1 MKKLIDLITLVPIF
15 LTVLQSAS
23 AQNDTLFA
31 KREIHYPEY
40 LEAVGKGNLLYAAQK
55 FNVDI
60 AFAGIE
66 IAKIFPNPQLY
77 YGYFN
82 NGQTRM
88 KTGYGYSVNAS
99 TTIELGGKRKA
110 RIDLAKNGTELA
122 KAQLEDFFRNL
133 RADATIAYLY
143 ALLQQNSLRVLDN
156 SYQSINRLAISDSI
170 RFKLGSIMEIDA
182 KQSRLQAR
190 YLLNGVIQAES
201 NWKVSLANLNLLI
214 GKKSIDTLLYPIG
227 DFAMFDREFI
237 YHDLITSALNN
248 RADLLAALKN
258 KNVAESA
265 LRLAKANRVIDLGI
279 IMGSNNSSVVTN
291 AVEPTPSLTSVYGG
305 ISLPLKFSNNYKGD
319 LKIAQYNIDQADLQY
334 QQIELQVETDVSRS
348 YFNYLA
354 KRKQVQQFQS
364 GLLSEAKR
372 VLDGKVYAYQRGK
385 TSLLDVLNAQSTYNT
400 IQADYFNTLFSYASA
415 LVELER
421 AVGIWDIN
429 F

>member
-1 MKKLIDLITLVPIF
+1 MKSLYTISVF
-15 LTVLQSAS
+15 LLGIIHLGV

-31 KREIHYPEY
+31 RKIIGYPEY
-40 LEAVGKGNLLYAAQK
+40 LENVGKGNLLYAAQK

-66 IAKIFPNPQLY
+66 VAKIFPNPELY
-77 YGYFN
+77 YGYIN
-82 NGQTRM
+82 MGQNRL
-88 KTGYGYSVNAS
+88 KAGYGYSING
-99 TTIELGGKRKA
+99 TTTLELGGKRKA
-110 RIDLAKNGTELA
+110 RIDLANNGTELA

-133 RADATIAYLY
+133 RADATLAYLY
-143 ALLQQNSLRVLDN
+143 ALFQKNNLRVLNN

-182 KQSRLQAR
+182 KQSRLEAR

-201 NWKVSLANLNLLI
+201 NWKVSLTNLNLLV
-214 GKKSIDTLLYPIG
+214 GKKSGDTLLYPSG
-227 DFAMFDREFI
+227 SFSMFDREFVFQ
-237 YHDLITSALNN
+237 DLITSAINN

-258 KNVAESA
+258 KNVAQSA
-265 LRLAKANRVIDLGI
+265 LRLAKANRAIDLGI
-279 IMGSNNSSVVTN
+279 VIGSNNTSVVTN
-291 AVEPTPSLTSVYGG
+291 AVEPTPSLTAVYGG
-305 ISLPLKFSNNYKGD
+305 ISIPLKFSNNYKGD

-334 QQIELQVETDVSRS
+334 RQVELQVETDVSQA

-354 KRKQVQQFQS
+354 QRKQVQQFQS
-364 GLLSEAKR
+364 GLLLEAKR

-385 TSLLDVLNAQSTYNT
+385 TSLLEVLNAQRTYNS
-400 IQADYFNTLFSYASA
+400 IQADYFSTLYAYAAA
-415 LVELER
+415 LVQLER